1 MQEKGVQLNKQKKK
15 KKETKKE
22 EKTEKIQWKPEK
34 KSYKR
39 MMFCSYFQ
47 VSVFIKLPFPPG
59 KVTATDVTKT
69 VNNLFEKMSLSIF
82 K

>member
-1 MQEKGVQLNKQKKK
+1 
-15 KKETKKE
+15 
-22 EKTEKIQWKPEK
+22 
-34 KSYKR
+34 
-39 MMFCSYFQ
+39 MFCSYFQ

-82 K
+82 KWLSRYLQGETEEKYKKKNLHQRSWPSCREWDPRP